1 MKNILQRLVL
11 AAVVIIF
18 TSSCRLNPP
27 PEPDYVGE
35 LNSLLPLLQSSTAEF
50 NGSELGRF
58 QLIWMQQLA
67 GFRSDD
73 LEIDTYRM
81 NSRHGQDAW
90 TNFYISRNII
100 MPRIISLFFSS
111 EKIDAKAF
119 LGITRV
125 LAGLNIGLMTDT
137 YGDIPRDKAVSYVQG
152 FSVVEYDTQSKV
164 YEFII
169 DQLTK
174 AVTDLTAA
182 QFEPDSLKPKDS
194 DKMYGGNLTNWIKAA
209 NVVRARYLLRLAHK
223 FGDYVMVKNHLSAAT
238 LMTGNQDDLQYV
250 YSGNER
256 NPYYRSVTL
265 GQNARVGKFLA
276 DRMHEVNDPRL
287 PVFLR
292 RSTLDLTYF
301 GSAPGQANVH
311 ASYIGAPLSSMYSPT
326 YLVTYV
332 EQKFIEAEVHHRTGQ
347 QGLADLAFEQAVK
360 ASLQKHGVSNTA
372 WESQHASVTN
382 VTLEQIINAKYVA
395 LFLNPEVWSDY
406 RRTGYP
412 ALTPYV
418 APSPKTGTSNPAI
431 PRRFLYPQSEISN
444 NANNVPKDVTIYTRM
459 WWDKE

>member
-1 MKNILQRLVL
+1 MLS
-11 AAVVIIF
+11 AFVVI
-18 TSSCRLNPP
+18 TAVSCRLNPP

-50 NGSELGRF
+50 SGSEIGRYP
-58 QLIWMQQLA
+58 LIWMQQLA
-67 GFRSDD
+67 GFRNEE

-81 NSRHGQDAW
+81 NPRHTQDVW
-90 TNFYISRNII
+90 TNFYVTRNLI

-111 EKIDAKAF
+111 EQIEARAF

-125 LAGLNIGLMTDT
+125 LAGLNVGLMTDT
-137 YGDIPRDKAVSYVQG
+137 YGDIPREKAVSYVQG
-152 FSVVEYDTQSKV
+152 FSSVEYDTQSKV

-169 DQLTK
+169 DQLSK
-174 AVTDLTAA
+174 AVIDLTAA
-182 QFEPDSLKPKDS
+182 QFDPDSLKPKNS
-194 DKMYGGNLTNWIKAA
+194 DRMYEGNLNNWIKAA
-209 NVVRARYLLRLAHK
+209 NVLKARYLLRLAHRNN
-223 FGDYVMVKNHLSAAT
+223 DYNGVSNHLASAI
-238 LMTGNQDDLQYV
+238 LMTGNQDDLQYI
-250 YSGNER
+250 YRGNER

-276 DRMHEVNDPRL
+276 DRMNEVNDPRL
-287 PVFLR
+287 PVFLK

-311 ASYIGAPLSSMYSPT
+311 ASYIGSALSSIYSPT
-326 YLVTYV
+326 FLVTYV
-332 EQKFIEAEVHHRTGQ
+332 EQKFIEAEVYHRTGH
-347 QGLADLAFEQAVK
+347 QGLADIAFEQAVK
-360 ASLQKHGVSNTA
+360 ASLQKHGVSNA
-372 WESQHASVTN
+372 VWESRHASITN
-382 VTLEQIINAKYVA
+382 VTLEQIINAKYIA

-418 APSPKTGTSNPAI
+418 APTDKGSKNLPAI

-444 NANNVPKDVTIYTRM
+444 NANNVPQNVTIFTRM
-459 WWDKE
+459 WWDVD